1 MKTQFEKEKQDETS
15 TTTTTTTTTPE
26 PEIQKYEKRIFFF
39 RILIICV
46 LVHLDKKE
54 TIMKECLLLYLQE

>member
-26 PEIQKYEKRIFFF
+26 PEIQTYEKRIVFC

-46 LVHLDKKE
+46 LVHLDNKDR
-54 TIMKECLLLYLQE
+54 IMKQCSLLYLQE